1 MEKIIV
7 NRIRCK
13 RCGDVIESMYTHDF
27 KLCQC
32 GAVGIDGGKEYLRR
46 EFDSEEDYQELS
58 VVIEEVEIAK
68 IRTQMEHMTTSE
80 FTELLNQTENPD
92 ERELYSVVFNTILQ
106 QKQQEVIKANKF

>member
-27 KLCQC
+27 KLCKC

-46 EFDSEEDYQELS
+46 EFDSKDDFQELS
-58 VVIEEVEIAK
+58 VVKEVEESKENTCKNCSLIGENNFCPVLGAFVDP
-68 IRTQMEHMTTSE
+68 E
-80 FTELLNQTENPD
+80 FQACHNL
-92 ERELYSVVFNTILQ
+92 
-106 QKQQEVIKANKF
+106 K

>member
-1 MEKIIV
+1 MEKIII

-13 RCGDVIESMYTHDF
+13 QCGNVIESMYTHDF

-58 VVIEEVEIAK
+58 VVIEDVEIAK
-68 IRTQMEHMTTSE
+68 IRTQLEQMTTSE
-80 FTELLNQTENPD
+80 FTELLKQTENPD

-106 QKQQEVIKANKF
+106 QRQRQIIKANKF